1 MKEETTNID
10 AQSKLDWH
18 TGFEGGLRLS
28 LRNYA
33 YYIDIEREHYL
44 SSEPLRI
51 DFLVI
56 KKNAGAVIDN
66 AIGRGFLGHNIIEYK
81 NPNDELNIDVLWKV
95 IGYAA
100 LYKSFGESVDQ
111 IKITDITISIL
122 RAIKPV
128 KLFRDLTDAGKNIV
142 QEYPGVYAI
151 SDLIEIPVRIIVTD
165 ELEDSELMAFS
176 VMSQNASEEE
186 IRQFVQEA
194 SMLKEPGY
202 RRNADAVLQ
211 ISANLHKD
219 LYGKLKGD
227 DTMCDALRELMADD
241 LKEAENKG
249 AVQGRMLD
257 RIEMI
262 CGKLSKGLD
271 AATIADHLDLPID
284 QVNKIIEASEKYAPD
299 YDAEKIY
306 EELTKDKAAV
316 EA

>member
-128 KLFRDLTDAGKNIV
+128 KLFKDLTDAGKNIV

-249 AVQGRMLD
+249 VEIGVEKGMEKRDYQKITEMLKDGKTPEAIVEFCKYPIEQVLKVQEEMLV
-257 RIEMI
+257 
-262 CGKLSKGLD
+262 KK
-271 AATIADHLDLPID
+271 
-284 QVNKIIEASEKYAPD
+284 
-299 YDAEKIY
+299 
-306 EELTKDKAAV
+306 
-316 EA
+316 